1 MKKFS
6 RLNKTDKVSS
16 LKAAGVEANS
26 KQKSQDLDKLF
37 SKLPL
42 EMQESIF
49 NGMDPKSKNS
59 GDSDVT
65 MVESAGNEKLEYTL
79 IDQIPIKVQSLRD
92 TFKSGLTRKVS
103 FRIAQ
108 LRQLNA
114 MVEEEEQV
122 IQNALFEDLGK
133 SYAESF
139 ITEISVLKSSLANFI
154 HNLESF
160 MEPVADTS
168 KVSIHT
174 GVKIETRREPWGV
187 LCVIGPWNFPLL
199 LTLSP
204 LAGALAAGNTVLLK
218 PSEIASNTARLL
230 NNLLPK
236 YLDSRVFEVVN
247 GGVAETTEL
256 LAQKF
261 DFIFFTGSTHVGR
274 IVMQA
279 ATKQLVSLIN

>member
-6 RLNKTDKVSS
+6 RLNKADKVSA
-16 LKAAGVEANS
+16 LKSAGVEANS
-26 KQKSQDLDKLF
+26 KQKSHDLDKLF
-37 SKLPL
+37 TKLPL
-42 EMQESIF
+42 ETQESIF

-65 MVESAGNEKLEYTL
+65 MIGNEMLEYTL

-92 TFKSGLTRKVS
+92 TFKSGLTRTVS

-114 MVEEEEQV
+114 MVEKEEQV
-122 IQNALFEDLGK
+122 IQKALFEDLGK

-154 HNLESF
+154 NNLDSF
-160 MEPVADTS
+160 MEPVPDTS
-168 KVSIHT
+168 KVSIHI

-187 LCVIGPWNFPLL
+187 VCVIGPWNFPLL

-218 PSEIASNTARLL
+218 PSEIASNTARVL

-247 GGVAETTEL
+247 GGVAESTEL

-261 DFIFFTGSTHVGR
+261 DFIFFTGSTHVGK

-279 ATKQLVSLIN
+279 AAKQLVSSIN